1 MVFLMLLLFLKYFSH
16 TFNISIGIP
25 LPESV
30 ADHMYRSQINP
41 RFNKSDILQFF
52 PDHRMSMISFLVQ
65 DPTVDKDKLMKICM
79 VHDLAEAIVGDI
91 TPHDGVSKEEKR
103 KLEEVC
109 DWNVVLNYK

>member
-1 MVFLMLLLFLKYFSH
+1 
-16 TFNISIGIP
+16 
-25 LPESV
+25 
-30 ADHMYRSQINP
+30 
-41 RFNKSDILQFF
+41 
-52 PDHRMSMISFLVQ
+52 MSMISFLVQ

-109 DWNVVLNYK
+109 DLNVVLNYKYVKCCRFLIVWVYFSPYFNEYIKFATV